1 MKPQLFDAKPA
12 MPSFVATFSR
22 HPSERVARPHAR
34 RWRPVGAMALLTAG
48 LLLGGPVL
56 AQVGSTSQPGTRT
69 VNEWLS
75 RMHEASRQ
83 RAYTGTLVVSAGSS
97 MSASKVWH
105 VCDGSQQME
114 RIDTLTGPPR
124 TTIRRNNEV
133 ITFEP
138 ETKTAFVEKRDS
150 LGVFPELLRTPSN
163 LIPQFY
169 SARET
174 GVQRVAGHLA
184 DMVEIL
190 PKDEL
195 RFGYRIW
202 SERQTGLVVKLQTL
216 GQQGNVLE
224 QMSFSELQL
233 DAQVSMDKL
242 QKLMKDT
249 RGYEVHKP
257 LLKKTT
263 AEAEG
268 WRLKEAVP
276 GFTAMSCHTRDAG
289 AAQSPGAAPMQWVFS
304 DGLASVSLFVEPF
317 DAQRHGQ
324 EKAAAVGA
332 THSVSK
338 RVGDHWVTVL
348 GEVPPPTLRRFALAL
363 ERTR

>member
-1 MKPQLFDAKPA
+1 MTPNQFDISSATP
-12 MPSFVATFSR
+12 PSVMRFPHRLSR
-22 HPSERVARPHAR
+22 SG
-34 RWRPVGAMALLTAG
+34 RWRPVGAMAMLAAG
-48 LLLGGPVL
+48 LLLGGSL
-56 AQVGSTSQPGTRT
+56 QAQVNPGAPVGTRT

-83 RAYTGTLVVSAGSS
+83 RAYTGTLVVSAGPT
-97 MSASKVWH
+97 MSASKIWH
-105 VCDGSQQME
+105 VCDGAQQME
-114 RIDTLTGPPR
+114 RIDTLTGAPR
-124 TTIRRNNEV
+124 TTIRRNSDV

-138 ETKTAFVEKRDS
+138 ETKMAFVEKRES
-150 LGVFPELLRTPSN
+150 LGMFPELLRTPSN

-190 PKDEL
+190 PRDEL

-216 GQQGNVLE
+216 GEQGAVLE
-224 QMSFSELQL
+224 QMAFSELQL
-233 DAQVSMDKL
+233 DASVSMDKL
-242 QKLMKDT
+242 QRLMKDT

-257 LLKKTT
+257 VLKKTT

-289 AAQSPGAAPMQWVFS
+289 PAQIPGTAPMQWVFS

-317 DAQRHGQ
+317 DPQRHGQ
-324 EKAAAVGA
+324 EKSVAVGA

-338 RVGDHWVTVL
+338 RVGDHWLTAL
-348 GEVPPPTLRRFALAL
+348 GEVPPSTLRRFALAL